1 VTSRV
6 VQKVNDSRTA
16 HAIVGLDEG
25 PSYTQFLSVSLGDT
39 ARELLQRYSVCET
52 VYILHERYK
61 LSYGVIARLLGIKSR
76 GSVWNC
82 VQRMRSRQN
91 PKPAAET
98 PAVVKPS
105 LEGFREACKSSALSV
120 ECQVLEAEAFVFD
133 VAKRALPAT
142 TFWDVFIYAKA
153 AHRVVFPDI
162 YNLFVEL
169 SGMDPGK
176 LRKLLRAV
184 KAKDRWYV
192 GDGIVAYTFNLL
204 DKSCFHRGYYNTR
217 LSYNILTVIELLTRK
232 NPTREPIVYLTMVI
246 SDRLAHIISARRTEI
261 LQTMKEVYATITRMY
276 DLD

>member
-1 VTSRV
+1 V

-16 HAIVGLDEG
+16 HAIIGRLDEE
-25 PSYTQFLSVSLGDT
+25 PSYTQFLSVSLGDK
-39 ARELLQRYSVCET
+39 ARELLQRYRICET
-52 VYILHERYK
+52 IYILRERYK

-98 PAVVKPS
+98 PVVMKPS

-133 VAKRALPAT
+133 VAKQALPT
-142 TFWDVFIYAKA
+142 TAFWDVFIYAKSV
-153 AHRVVFPDI
+153 HRIAFSDI
-162 YNLFVEL
+162 YNLLVEL
-169 SGMDPGK
+169 ADVDSK
-176 LRKLLRAV
+176 RLSKLLRAV
-184 KAKDRWYV
+184 RAKDRWYV
-192 GDGIVAYTFNLL
+192 GDGLVAYTYNLI
-204 DKSCFHRGYYNTR
+204 DKACFHRGYYNTR
-217 LSYNILTVIELLTRK
+217 LSYNTLTVIELLTRK

-246 SDRLAHIISARRTEI
+246 SDRLAHIISTRRTEI